1 MPNRLKTRVASARA
15 KLPRHSGRPD
25 RLRKSRTTSAANA
38 RATLL
43 ALLGELSDAISLIT
57 VVHRSLATQE
67 TGGAGDEAVA
77 LRHALDLLRATYNG
91 FDMAPSRS
99 HRLRPRPPDKSKF
112 DANVRRL
119 RRQK

>member
-1 MPNRLKTRVASARA
+1 MPNRLKTRASPPRA
-15 KLPRHSGRPD
+15 KPPLHSERPD

-77 LRHALDLLRATYNG
+77 LRHVLDLLRATYNG
-91 FDMAPSRS
+91 FDMAA
-99 HRLRPRPPDKSKF
+99 PPASTT
-112 DANVRRL
+112 ALVHHINQSSTRT
-119 RRQK
+119 

>member
-1 MPNRLKTRVASARA
+1 
-15 KLPRHSGRPD
+15 
-25 RLRKSRTTSAANA
+25 
-38 RATLL
+38 L